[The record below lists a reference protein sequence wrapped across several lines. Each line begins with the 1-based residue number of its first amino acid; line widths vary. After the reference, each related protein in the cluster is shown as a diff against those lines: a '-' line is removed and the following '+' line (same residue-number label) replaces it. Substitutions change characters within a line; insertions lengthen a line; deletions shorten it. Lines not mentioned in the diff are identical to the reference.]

1 MKIET
6 KLAFKNMKKNQK
18 RTIFTCISLILCSTL
33 ILTTIMLISSI
44 RNGVSESFNT
54 EYNDYHFILNSLS
67 PERFNIVKS
76 KPYIDKIYIQKS
88 EGSPMEMVD
97 SSYVPTGNI
106 KVYLKYDNI
115 KNEWCLKNNIRLIR
129 IPYYKR
135 DTIKIEELL
144 GDQFL
149 I

>member
-6 KLAFKNMKKNQK
+6 KLAFKNLLKNKK

-44 RNGVSESFNT
+44 KNGVSESFNT
-54 EYNDYHFILNSLS
+54 EYNDYHFILNNLS

-88 EGSPMEMVD
+88 EGSPMEMGD

-106 KVYLKYDNI
+106 KV
-115 KNEWCLKNNIRLIR
+115 
-129 IPYYKR
+129 
-135 DTIKIEELL
+135 
-144 GDQFL
+144 
-149 I
+149 